1 MLAQVQHFQRKIL
14 GRQRSKQYQR
24 TEEIQTR
31 GTAQL
36 HAEIACPKSSK
47 NRFDL
52 KSTIRIYVRIK
63 IPTIKAEKYEGDG

>member
-36 HAEIACPKSSK
+36 HAEIDMPKSK